1 MIKKIIAFLCMLSL
15 FSCSTPGLYTWGHYQ
30 EAAYHHTKDANEE
43 SQKILAENYV
53 QIINHQKGTRKT
65 VPPGIY
71 ADYGFLLL
79 QNNKEKEGKEML
91 EKEMKLYPESRVF
104 ITRILKMMK
113 K

>member
-1 MIKKIIAFLCMLSL
+1 MIKKIIAFLFILSL
-15 FSCSTPGLYTWGHYQ
+15 YSCSTPGLYSWENYQ
-30 EAAYHHTKDANEE
+30 QASYQQTKDSNKE
-43 SQKILAENYV
+43 SQKILIENYIK
-53 QIINHQKGTRKT
+53 IINHQKGTRKT

-104 ITRILKMMK
+104 ITKILKMMK